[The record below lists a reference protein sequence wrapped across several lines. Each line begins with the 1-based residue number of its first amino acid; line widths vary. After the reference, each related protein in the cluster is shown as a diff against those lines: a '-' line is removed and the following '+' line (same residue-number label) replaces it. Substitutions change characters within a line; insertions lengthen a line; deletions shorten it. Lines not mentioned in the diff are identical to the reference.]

1 MNPERGGVKIRC
13 AVRNSG
19 RENTMLRVATLLALT
34 VLLVAAA
41 IHASTDQTH
50 ACSCVPPPSP
60 QEALAKSE
68 AVFAGKVVAVS
79 GLPPG
84 GYNSTDPRVVAFK
97 VSAVWKGP
105 SYETMFI
112 TTPLSGASCGFDF
125 IEGKSYIVYA
135 WNGVDVLLC
144 SRTKLSDNARDDFA
158 TLGEGS
164 SPEPGSSSPVPK
176 SRPDLVPPSGCE
188 LPFGYVRG
196 HIDLSAFGLI
206 APLAWLAWRRRSRR

>member
-1 MNPERGGVKIRC
+1 
-13 AVRNSG
+13 
-19 RENTMLRVATLLALT
+19 MLRAAILLALT

-41 IHASTDQTH
+41 IHASSNQAQ

-84 GYNSTDPRVVAFK
+84 GYNSIDPRIIAFK
-97 VSAVWKGP
+97 VNAVWKGP

-125 IEGKSYIVYA
+125 IEGKSYIVYT

-158 TLGEGS
+158 ALGEGS
-164 SPEPGSSSPVPK
+164 TPEPGSSSPVPK

-206 APLAWLAWRRRSRR
+206 ASLAWLAWRRRSRR

>member
-1 MNPERGGVKIRC
+1 MRRAQLGKGKYYVARSHIACTDSPSRC
-13 AVRNSG
+13 RRNS
-19 RENTMLRVATLLALT
+19 RLHRPNPC
-34 VLLVAAA
+34 LLVCA
-41 IHASTDQTH
+41 
-50 ACSCVPPPSP
+50 PPSP

-79 GLPPG
+79 GLPPS

-206 APLAWLAWRRRSRR
+206 APLAWLAWRRRPGK

>member
-1 MNPERGGVKIRC
+1 MNHNT
-13 AVRNSG
+13 ARNSIF
-19 RENTMLRVATLLALT
+19 LSLT
-34 VLLVAAA
+34 ALLVGVALY
-41 IHASTDQTH
+41 ASTDQAH
-50 ACSCVPPPSP
+50 ACSCVPPPPP

-68 AVFAGKVVAVS
+68 AVFAGRAVAVG

-84 GYNSTDPRVVAFK
+84 GFNSDDPRVIAFK

-158 TLGEGS
+158 TLAEGS

-176 SRPDLVPPSGCE
+176 SRPDLVPPSGCN
-188 LPFGYVRG
+188 LPFVYVPG